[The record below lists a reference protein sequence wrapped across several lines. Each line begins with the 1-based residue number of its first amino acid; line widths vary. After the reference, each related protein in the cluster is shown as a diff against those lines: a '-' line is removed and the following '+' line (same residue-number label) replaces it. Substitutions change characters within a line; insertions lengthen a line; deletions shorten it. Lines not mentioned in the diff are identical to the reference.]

1 MYISDQ
7 KRLLVSEIL
16 KIGVTKPFRR
26 VTLRLV
32 VDRDFRFAVSMVFR
46 EDGIPSHATG
56 LYAIYAEGTESDE
69 CLYVGESNHCI
80 SNRVRRFFKELAEC
94 SRDDEDHA
102 GARRARDTGGYTIE
116 SHEYKVKWVSWS
128 EIFHI
133 AYKKNI
139 ETDFELLD
147 EYVAHH
153 LKSKYNSSTFPMYG
167 YNGRTLEEFLEVA

>member
-16 KIGVTKPFRR
+16 KIGVTKPFHRA
-26 VTLRLV
+26 TLRLV
-32 VDRDFRFAVSMVFR
+32 VDRDFQFAVSMVFR
-46 EDGIPSHATG
+46 ENGIPSHATG

-80 SNRVRRFFKELAEC
+80 SLRVRRFFKELAEC
-94 SRDDEDHA
+94 SRYDEDHA
-102 GARRARDTGGYTIE
+102 GARRARDAGGYTID
-116 SHEYKVKWVSWS
+116 SHEYKVKWVSW
-128 EIFHI
+128 EDIFRI
-133 AYKKNI
+133 AREKNI
-139 ETDFELLD
+139 DTDFELLD